1 MISFFKRYVL
11 HNLTLKILSL
21 VLASGLWVLISRD
34 EEPAE
39 VALRAP
45 IVFQNVSPELEIST
59 ESIPVAQ
66 IRVRGPERVVRHL
79 QESDVH
85 AEIDL
90 SDAKP
95 GERTFNLTSKQ
106 IRHPREV
113 EVVQVVPGQLH
124 LTFDT
129 RVTRE
134 VAIHPRVTGVFAAGE
149 EIAKVQA
156 DPAAV
161 YVTGPK
167 QHVEQVDAAITDP
180 IDATGTLGSAVFNTN
195 VYVTDPLVHVVQ
207 PTSIRVTVTVEKAGS
222 AITH

>member
-1 MISFFKRYVL
+1 MMSFFRRYVL

-21 VLASGLWVLISRD
+21 LLASGLWVLISRD

-59 ESIPVAQ
+59 ESVPVAQ
-66 IRVRGPERVVRHL
+66 IRVRGPERIVRHL
-79 QESDVH
+79 QENDVH

-90 SDAKP
+90 SDVKP
-95 GERTFNLTSKQ
+95 GERTFNLTSRQ

-161 YVTGPK
+161 YVTGPL

-222 AITH
+222 ATTH

>member
-21 VLASGLWVLISRD
+21 VLASGLWLLISRD

-45 IVFQNVSPELEIST
+45 IVFQNVPPQLEIST
-59 ESIPVAQ
+59 EVVPVAQ

-79 QESDVH
+79 QENDVH

-90 SDAKP
+90 SGAGP
-95 GERTFNLTSKQ
+95 GERTFNLSSQQ
-106 IRHPREV
+106 IRHPRDV
-113 EVVQVVPGQLH
+113 SVVQVVPGQLH

-129 RVTRE
+129 RLTRE
-134 VAIHPRVTGVFAAGE
+134 VAIHPRVTGVFAAGD

-161 YVTGPK
+161 YVTGPRL
-167 QHVEQVDAAITDP
+167 HVERVDAAITDP
-180 IDATGTLGSAVFNTN
+180 IDATGTLGSAVFNSN
-195 VYVTDPLVHVVQ
+195 VYVADPLVQVVQ

-222 AITH
+222 AIKH